1 MASASFEA
9 VADFANSA
17 ESLAAFAAAFF
28 SSITVAAATCFGATY
43 PPAAF
48 SLALASCLPSAGTA
62 FSLRLDP
69 MSCPVLRSAKPAA
82 APTMARTG
90 SDPAATPAAEAAPAA
105 ASPPTATTPARS
117 ALVVGGCGGCDC
129 SPLGCLDDGM
139 PATASATPI
148 LPTGRPD
155 ADLLGER
162 LMRVDSEMTSSFS
175 DASMPASSCD
185 ASSSMDRDLALRL
198 SSLEESASTSSST
211 LPPSAPP
218 DAARGLDAT
227 RLA

>member
-9 VADFANSA
+9 VADFDFANSA

-28 SSITVAAATCFGATY
+28 SSITVAAAACFGATY

-48 SLALASCLPSAGTA
+48 SLALASCFPSAGTA

-129 SPLGCLDDGM
+129 CDCCDGM